1 MVPAFYAL
9 CRSIVIQTSMAT
21 KIQSLAIR
29 TSAMPPIL
37 RSCYLSSNPRLHRPT
52 YLKPQ
57 ASSIHMGNFTG
68 TQYEERILSHVL
80 DRKWALSTPHSKVQE
95 VVVSHGT
102 ELSGGTSNLFSFS
115 SNLCPSL
122 GEELKE
128 ARLGGSSFYV
138 IRDDLLHP
146 LISGNKTRKLDAL
159 LPLMEAHLVT
169 DVVRS
174 RSCRF

>member
-1 MVPAFYAL
+1 
-9 CRSIVIQTSMAT
+9 
-21 KIQSLAIR
+21 
-29 TSAMPPIL
+29 MPFPDL
-37 RSCYLSSNPRLHRPT
+37 NPLQNMEIKGNN
-52 YLKPQ
+52 YLKELNRNHDFTEFDRYLFCLFQ
-57 ASSIHMGNFTG
+57 GNFTG

-80 DRKWALSTPHSKVQE
+80 DRKWALITPHSKVHE

-102 ELSGGTSNLFSFS
+102 ESSGGTSNLFSFS

-128 ARLGGSSFYV
+128 ARLGVNSFYV

-174 RSCRF
+174 